1 MNFRARSSQSDGKP
15 VSRFAARRRRAFSL
29 VEIMVAGAV
38 MGIMSLGMLQ
48 ALLQSRRVTEGSIL
62 QNSALN
68 IMQGYIEQLKNM
80 DYADL
85 TVSPASGTAEI
96 DLTPDNELDN
106 DPTDT
111 SIDPLVLPL
120 QLSTGSPPSTI
131 PAIGSPAPTGA
142 VDNERK
148 VLIRYT
154 SLTPTE
160 ADKITVNFWIWV
172 KDLTGEVTDLSEAKA
187 ITIIYTYTV
196 RDGGRIKRFRH
207 QIRSIRTV
215 VPSH

>member
-1 MNFRARSSQSDGKP
+1 M
-15 VSRFAARRRRAFSL
+15 

-48 ALLQSRRVTEGSIL
+48 AMLQSRRVTEGSIL

-85 TVSPASGTAEI
+85 TVSPAVGAGSVEI

-111 SIDPLVLPL
+111 SIDPLILPL
-120 QLSTGSPPSTI
+120 QLSHGTAPTTV
-131 PAIGSPAPTGA
+131 PAIGASAPLGA
-142 VDNERK
+142 VDNERR

-160 ADKITVNFWIWV
+160 ADRITVNFWIWV
-172 KDLTGEVTDLSEAKA
+172 KDLTGEVTDLSEAKS